1 MGHII
6 FEKHPGDLI
15 KIHGSKKNE
24 ATILIELFTLK
35 VKGLIK
41 LTPQFTFRVNVEF
54 PSNKI
59 VRESLINVLTNW
71 VSSNEILYFDH
82 PYCEN

>member
-24 ATILIELFTLK
+24 ATILIESITLK
-35 VKGLIK
+35 IKGLIK

-54 PSNKI
+54 PSNKLA
-59 VRESLINVLTNW
+59 REVLIKILNRWL
-71 VSSNEILYFDH
+71 SSNNILDYE
-82 PYCEN
+82 PLVKC